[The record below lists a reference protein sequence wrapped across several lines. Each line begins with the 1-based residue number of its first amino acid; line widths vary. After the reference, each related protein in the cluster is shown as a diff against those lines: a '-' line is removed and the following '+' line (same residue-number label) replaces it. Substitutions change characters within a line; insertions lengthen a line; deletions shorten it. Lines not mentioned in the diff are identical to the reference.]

1 MESLRLPHQTIKQN
15 TQTELSEIIPIK
27 TGCNRCGP
35 GCYHNQQQTMYLNL
49 RFGK

>member
-27 TGCNRCGP
+27 TGVQPLWTR
-35 GCYHNQQQTMYLNL
+35 LL
-49 RFGK
+49 S